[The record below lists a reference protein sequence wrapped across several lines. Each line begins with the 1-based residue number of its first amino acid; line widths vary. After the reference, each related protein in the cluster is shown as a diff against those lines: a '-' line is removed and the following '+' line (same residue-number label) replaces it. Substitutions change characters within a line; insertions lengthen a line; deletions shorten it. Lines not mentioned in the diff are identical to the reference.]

1 MPPNSEVTS
10 IGSHAGGTSRFADPI
25 IAASRYII
33 SGSKEVLDFLCG
45 TKFYIPS
52 EKKYFAIGDECDPP
66 NPETT
71 PAGRVSS
78 HVSTDRP
85 VGRRHGR

>member
-52 EKKYFAIGDECDPP
+52 EKKYLPLAMSATRLIPKQLL
-66 NPETT
+66 PEE
-71 PAGRVSS
+71 
-78 HVSTDRP
+78 
-85 VGRRHGR
+85 